1 MTATMDADV
10 SEVPD
15 YLSGATL
22 EDDEQPKRTRR
33 RRAPSVDEDGNPRT
47 RAPRNAKLQEELLE
61 GYVSLATDLAT
72 VMPTVSGVLIHRAER
87 SVDGIV
93 KLAQGHPRVMKA
105 LKTSAKFSHAADVL
119 QTLFLVAVAA
129 MIDMGRISVEHP
141 ILDTLGDVSI
151 ARGPDGKALR
161 DSSGRIAKER
171 VTLREIYETMHGTD
185 STAPSGPDPF
195 AMPDMPSPFGAPTT
209 MPPMNWTPR

>member
-1 MTATMDADV
+1 MADV
-10 SEVPD
+10 DELPD
-15 YLSGATL
+15 YLAGMTM
-22 EDDEQPKRTRR
+22 EDEEVKPRRTRR
-33 RRAPSVDEDGNPRT
+33 PRNTTNEDGTPRT

-61 GYVSLATDLAT
+61 GYVALATDLAT

-105 LKTSAKFSHAADVL
+105 LRTSAKFTHAADVL
-119 QTLFLVAVAA
+119 QTLFLVLVAA

-141 ILDTLGDVSI
+141 ILDTLGDVTI
-151 ARGPDGKALR
+151 AKDSNGKVQR
-161 DSSGRIAKER
+161 DMSGRIVKER
-171 VTLREIYETMHGTD
+171 VSLRDIYDTMHGTD
-185 STAPSGPDPF
+185 STASPMQESPF
-195 AMPDMPSPFGAPTT
+195 APPNLDSPFSGPTT